1 MHSSQPAHLAL
12 TDAQRFQL
20 IISAIRD
27 YAIYMLD
34 PQGKVTSWNKGAQQ
48 FTGYSSEDILGS
60 HFSVFYTLE
69 EREAGLPQNALD
81 VALRDG
87 KFEDEG
93 WRLRKDGTTY
103 WASSIIDPI
112 IADNGELLGFA
123 KITRDITGHKVAAQT
138 LQASEQQFRM
148 LVQGVTDYAIYM
160 LSPEGKVTNWN
171 AGAQRIKG
179 YTAEEVI
186 GTHFSNFYTEKDR
199 IDGLPE
205 RALMTAAEHGRHE
218 QEGLRVR
225 KDGSTFWAHVIV
237 DAIRSELGDLI
248 GFAKVTRDVTERRE
262 TALALSRANAALF
275 QSQKMEALGQLTGGV
290 AHDFN
295 NLLAVAS
302 SGLQLLS
309 VQFPELENS
318 RSMESIR
325 RALSRGAILT
335 QQLLSFARQQPLQPE
350 THEVNTLIGD
360 FESVLRRA
368 GNSSIQ
374 FDIRKHP
381 TPVMV
386 KLDATR
392 FETALLNLVVN
403 ATQAMPGGGKVTIA
417 TEKLTLRDKTVGALP
432 GGVYAKISVTD
443 NGSGMTPEVQARVF
457 EPFFTTKEAGQ
468 GTGLGLSQVYGFITQ
483 SGGEV
488 TLSSEVG
495 FGTCFTIYIPVDAD
509 ADADAQNA
517 QSADKQRSETV
528 LIVDDQLDLLDIT
541 AELFRTMGYEA
552 YTATNGA
559 EALAVLERTPQ
570 IDILFTDVIMPNS
583 ISGIELA
590 QITRQRHPATKI
602 ILASGHPFPALT
614 SKLQLGKEFAFL
626 NKPYQL
632 ADLARILRSK
642 D

>member
-1 MHSSQPAHLAL
+1 MLSSQPAHLAL
-12 TDAQRFQL
+12 TDAQRLQL

-48 FTGYSSEDILGS
+48 FTGYSSDDILGS
-60 HFSVFYTLE
+60 HFSVFYTGE
-69 EREAGLPQNALD
+69 ERAAGLPQKALD
-81 VALRDG
+81 IALRDG

-123 KITRDITGHKVAAQT
+123 KITRDVTEHKLAAQT
-138 LQASEQQFRM
+138 LQASEQQFRL

-186 GTHFSNFYTEKDR
+186 GRHFSNFYTDADR
-199 IDGLPE
+199 NDGLPE
-205 RALMTAAEHGRHE
+205 RALATAAEQGRYE

-262 TALALSRANAALF
+262 TSLALARANAALF

-302 SGLQLLS
+302 SGLQLLTM
-309 VQFPELENS
+309 QFPALENS

-350 THEVNTLIGD
+350 THEVNTLIAD

-374 FDIRKHP
+374 FDIRKSP
-381 TPVMV
+381 APVMV

-392 FETALLNLVVN
+392 FETSLLNLVVN

-417 TEKLTLRDKTVGALP
+417 TEKLTLRDKTVGTLP
-432 GGVYAKISVTD
+432 GGVYAKISVAD

-457 EPFFTTKEAGQ
+457 EPFFTTKETGQ

-495 FGTCFTIYIPVDAD
+495 FGTCFTIYIPVDVD
-509 ADADAQNA
+509 ADAENA
-517 QSADKQRSETV
+517 QSADSKPRSETV

-559 EALAVLERTPQ
+559 EALEVLERTPQ
-570 IDILFTDVIMPNS
+570 IDVLFTDVIMPNS

-590 QITRQRHPATKI
+590 HITRQRHPATKI
-602 ILASGHPFPALT
+602 ILASGHPFPAL
-614 SKLQLGKEFAFL
+614 SANQQLGKEFAFL

-632 ADLARILRSK
+632 SDLAKILRSK

>member
-1 MHSSQPAHLAL
+1 LAL

-34 PQGKVTSWNKGAQQ
+34 PHGKVTSWNKGAQQ

-60 HFSVFYTLE
+60 HFSVFYTEE
-69 EREAGLPQNALD
+69 ERAAGLPQQALD
-81 VALRDG
+81 TALRDG
-87 KFEDEG
+87 KYEDEG
-93 WRLRKDGTTY
+93 WRLRKDGATY

-112 IADNGELLGFA
+112 IADNGELLGYA
-123 KITRDITGHKVAAQT
+123 KITRDITEHKLAAQT

-186 GTHFSNFYTEKDR
+186 GTHFSNFYTETDR
-199 IDGLPE
+199 HDGLPE
-205 RALMTAAEHGRHE
+205 RALKTAAEQGRYE

-262 TALALSRANAALF
+262 TALALARANAALF

-302 SGLQLLS
+302 SGLQLLT
-309 VQFPELENS
+309 VQFPALENS
-318 RSMESIR
+318 RSLESIR

-350 THEVNTLIGD
+350 THEVNTLIAD

-368 GNSSIQ
+368 GNASIQ
-374 FDIRKHP
+374 FDIRKSP
-381 TPVMV
+381 EPVTV

-403 ATQAMPGGGKVTIA
+403 ATQAMPDGGKVTIA
-417 TEKLTLRDKTVGALP
+417 TEKVTLRDKTVGTLP
-432 GGVYAKISVTD
+432 GGIYAKISVAD

-457 EPFFTTKEAGQ
+457 EPFFTTKATGQ

-495 FGTCFTIYIPVDAD
+495 FGSCFTIYVPVDVDAD
-509 ADADAQNA
+509 ATNVQAADH
-517 QSADKQRSETV
+517 KQRAETV

-552 YTATNGA
+552 LTATNGA
-559 EALAVLERTPQ
+559 EALEVLERAPQ

-614 SKLQLGKEFAFL
+614 SNQQLSKEFAFL

-632 ADLARILRSK
+632 SDLAKILRSK

>member
-1 MHSSQPAHLAL
+1 MPSSQPAHLAL

-27 YAIYMLD
+27 YAICMLD

-69 EREAGLPQNALD
+69 ERAAGLPQQALD
-81 VALRDG
+81 TALRDG

-93 WRLRKDGTTY
+93 WRLRKDGATY
-103 WASSIIDPI
+103 WASCIIDPI
-112 IADNGELLGFA
+112 VADNGELLGFA
-123 KITRDITGHKVAAQT
+123 KIMRDITEHKLAAQT
-138 LQASEQQFRM
+138 LQASEQQFRL

-179 YTAEEVI
+179 YAAEEVI
-186 GTHFSNFYTEKDR
+186 GTHFSNFYTETDR
-199 IDGLPE
+199 NDGLPE
-205 RALMTAAEHGRHE
+205 RALKTAAEHGRYE

-237 DAIRSELGDLI
+237 DAVRGELGDLI

-262 TALALSRANAALF
+262 TALALARANAALF

-302 SGLQLLS
+302 SGLQLLT
-309 VQFPELENS
+309 VQFPALENS

-350 THEVNTLIGD
+350 THEVNTLIAD

-374 FDIRKHP
+374 FDIRKSP
-381 TPVMV
+381 APVMV

-403 ATQAMPGGGKVTIA
+403 ATQAMPDGGKVTIA
-417 TEKLTLRDKTVGALP
+417 TEKVTLRDKTVGALP
-432 GGVYAKISVTD
+432 GGVYAKISVAD

-457 EPFFTTKEAGQ
+457 EPFFTTKASGQ
-468 GTGLGLSQVYGFITQ
+468 GTGLGLSQVYGFISQ

-495 FGTCFTIYIPVDAD
+495 FGSCFTIYVPVDVDAD
-509 ADADAQNA
+509 TTNV
-517 QSADKQRSETV
+517 QSPDHKQRAETV
-528 LIVDDQLDLLDIT
+528 LIVDDQIDLLDIT

-552 YTATNGA
+552 LTATNGA
-559 EALAVLERTPQ
+559 EALEVLERTPQ

-590 QITRQRHPATKI
+590 QLTRQRHPSTKI
-602 ILASGHPFPALT
+602 ILASGHPFPALAGNQ
-614 SKLQLGKEFAFL
+614 QLSKEFAFL

-632 ADLARILRSK
+632 ADLAKILRSK
-642 D
+642 E

>member
-1 MHSSQPAHLAL
+1 MPSSQPAHLTL

-20 IISAIRD
+20 IISAIHD

-48 FTGYSSEDILGS
+48 FTGYSSDDILGS
-60 HFSVFYTLE
+60 HFSVFYTAE
-69 EREAGLPQNALD
+69 DRDAGLPQKALD
-81 VALRDG
+81 IALRHG

-112 IADNGELLGFA
+112 IADNGELLGYA
-123 KITRDITGHKVAAQT
+123 KITRDITEHKLAAQT
-138 LQASEQQFRM
+138 LQASEQQFRL

-160 LSPEGKVTNWN
+160 LSPEGRVTNWN

-179 YTAEEVI
+179 YTADEVI
-186 GTHFSNFYTEKDR
+186 GMHFSSFYTETDR
-199 IDGLPE
+199 SDGLPE
-205 RALMTAAEHGRHE
+205 RALATAAEQGRYE

-302 SGLQLLS
+302 SGLQLLT
-309 VQFPELENS
+309 VQFPDLENS
-318 RSMESIR
+318 RSLESIR

-350 THEVNTLIGD
+350 THEVNTLIAD

-374 FDIRKHP
+374 FDIRKSP
-381 TPVMV
+381 VPVMV
-386 KLDATR
+386 KLDSTR

-403 ATQAMPGGGKVTIA
+403 ATQAMPDGGKVTIA
-417 TEKLTLRDKTVGALP
+417 TEKLTLRDKAVGALP

-457 EPFFTTKEAGQ
+457 EPFFTTKKAGQ

-488 TLSSEVG
+488 TLLSEVG
-495 FGTCFTIYIPVDAD
+495 FGTCFTIYIPIDAEAD
-509 ADADAQNA
+509 AENT
-517 QSADKQRSETV
+517 QSADNKQRSEIV

-559 EALAVLERTPQ
+559 EALEVLERTPQ
-570 IDILFTDVIMPNS
+570 IDILFTDVIMPDS

-602 ILASGHPFPALT
+602 ILASGYPFPALT
-614 SKLQLGKEFAFL
+614 SNQQLSKEFAFL

-632 ADLARILRSK
+632 SDLAKILRSK

>member
-1 MHSSQPAHLAL
+1 MLSSQPAHLAL

-27 YAIYMLD
+27 YAICMLD

-69 EREAGLPQNALD
+69 ERAAGLPQQALD
-81 VALRDG
+81 TALRDG

-93 WRLRKDGTTY
+93 WRLRKDGATY
-103 WASSIIDPI
+103 WASCIIDPI
-112 IADNGELLGFA
+112 VADNGELLGFA
-123 KITRDITGHKVAAQT
+123 KIMRDITEHKLAAQT
-138 LQASEQQFRM
+138 LQASEQQFRL

-179 YTAEEVI
+179 YAAEEVI
-186 GTHFSNFYTEKDR
+186 GTHFSNFYTETDR
-199 IDGLPE
+199 NDGLPE
-205 RALMTAAEHGRHE
+205 RALMTAAEHGRYE

-262 TALALSRANAALF
+262 TAQALARANAALF

-302 SGLQLLS
+302 SGLQLLA
-309 VQFPELENS
+309 VQFPELDSS

-350 THEVNTLIGD
+350 THEVNTLIAD

-374 FDIRKHP
+374 FDIRKSP
-381 TPVMV
+381 APVMV

-403 ATQAMPGGGKVTIA
+403 ATQAMPDGGKVTIA
-417 TEKLTLRDKTVGALP
+417 TEKVTLRDKAVGALP
-432 GGVYAKISVTD
+432 GGVYAKISVADT
-443 NGSGMTPEVQARVF
+443 GSGMTPEVQARVF
-457 EPFFTTKEAGQ
+457 EPFFTTKASGQ
-468 GTGLGLSQVYGFITQ
+468 GTGLGLSQVYGFISQ

-495 FGTCFTIYIPVDAD
+495 CGSCFTIYVPVDVEAD
-509 ADADAQNA
+509 ATNV
-517 QSADKQRSETV
+517 QSTDHKQHAETV
-528 LIVDDQLDLLDIT
+528 LIVDDQIDLLDIT

-552 YTATNGA
+552 LTATNGA
-559 EALAVLERTPQ
+559 EALEVLERMPQ

-590 QITRQRHPATKI
+590 QLTRQRHPSTKI

-614 SKLQLGKEFAFL
+614 SNQQLGTEFAFL

-632 ADLARILRSK
+632 SDLAKILRSK

>member
-60 HFSVFYTLE
+60 HFSVFYPLP
-69 EREAGLPQNALD
+69 EREAGLPQRALD

-112 IADNGELLGFA
+112 IADDGELLGFA
-123 KITRDITGHKVAAQT
+123 KITRDITEHKLAAQT

-186 GTHFSNFYTEKDR
+186 GTHFSNFYTETDR
-199 IDGLPE
+199 NDGLPE
-205 RALMTAAEHGRHE
+205 RALMTAAEQGRYE

-262 TALALSRANAALF
+262 TALALARANAALF

-302 SGLQLLS
+302 SGLQLLT

-350 THEVNTLIGD
+350 THEVNTLIAD

-386 KLDATR
+386 RLDATR
-392 FETALLNLVVN
+392 FETSLLNLVVN

-417 TEKLTLRDKTVGALP
+417 TDKLTLRDKAVGTLP
-432 GGVYAKISVTD
+432 SGVYAKISVTD

-495 FGTCFTIYIPVDAD
+495 VGTCFTIYIPVDTD
-509 ADADAQNA
+509 ADAENAQN
-517 QSADKQRSETV
+517 ADKQRTETV

-559 EALAVLERTPQ
+559 EALEVLERAPQ

-590 QITRQRHPATKI
+590 QITRQRHPTTKI

-614 SKLQLGKEFAFL
+614 SNQQLSKEFAFL

-642 D
+642 N

>member
-60 HFSVFYTLE
+60 HFSVFYPLP
-69 EREAGLPQNALD
+69 EREAGLPQRALD

-112 IADNGELLGFA
+112 IADDGELLGFA
-123 KITRDITGHKVAAQT
+123 KITRDITEHKLAAQT

-186 GTHFSNFYTEKDR
+186 GTHFSNFYTETDR
-199 IDGLPE
+199 NDGLPE
-205 RALMTAAEHGRHE
+205 RALMTAAEQGRYE

-262 TALALSRANAALF
+262 TALALARANAALF

-302 SGLQLLS
+302 SGLQLLT

-350 THEVNTLIGD
+350 THEVNTLIAD

-386 KLDATR
+386 RLDATR
-392 FETALLNLVVN
+392 FETSLLNLVVN

-417 TEKLTLRDKTVGALP
+417 TDKLTLRDKAVGTLP

-495 FGTCFTIYIPVDAD
+495 VGTCFTIYIPVDTD
-509 ADADAQNA
+509 ADAENAQN
-517 QSADKQRSETV
+517 ADKQRTETV

-559 EALAVLERTPQ
+559 EALEVLERAPQ

-590 QITRQRHPATKI
+590 QITRQRHPTTKI

-614 SKLQLGKEFAFL
+614 SNQQLSKEFAFL

-642 D
+642 N

>member
-60 HFSVFYTLE
+60 HFSVFYPLP
-69 EREAGLPQNALD
+69 EREAGLPQHALD
-81 VALRDG
+81 VALREG

-112 IADNGELLGFA
+112 IADDGELLGFA
-123 KITRDITGHKVAAQT
+123 KITRDITEHKLAAQT

-186 GTHFSNFYTEKDR
+186 GTHFSNFYTETDR
-199 IDGLPE
+199 NDGLPE
-205 RALMTAAEHGRHE
+205 RALMTAAEQGRYE

-262 TALALSRANAALF
+262 TALALARANAALF

-302 SGLQLLS
+302 SGLQLLT

-350 THEVNTLIGD
+350 THEVNTLIAD

-386 KLDATR
+386 RLDATR
-392 FETALLNLVVN
+392 FETSLLNLVVN

-417 TEKLTLRDKTVGALP
+417 TDKLTLRDKAVGTLP

-495 FGTCFTIYIPVDAD
+495 VGTCFTIYIPVDTD
-509 ADADAQNA
+509 ADAENAQN
-517 QSADKQRSETV
+517 ADKQRTETV

-559 EALAVLERTPQ
+559 EALEVLERAPQ

-590 QITRQRHPATKI
+590 QITRQRHPTTKI

-614 SKLQLGKEFAFL
+614 SNQQLSKEFAFL

-642 D
+642 N